1 MSSPV
6 RVRYYGWSA
15 LSIESAHG
23 ALFFDPF
30 WRHYCG
36 VQWFNQADF
45 SHAKYV
51 CVTHGH
57 EEHFLDVPP
66 LLRATQAQAFGSPS
80 TVGFLKWRGGG
91 IAASRLHALEP
102 GASTAVPGYTI
113 SAFLWKHRDINL
125 WKALS
130 KAVFQGNATQ
140 LSWAFSSATRAPFY
154 SPYTGFHVAVE
165 GGLTVMNY
173 NEGFNSKMT
182 DAEIG
187 ALGRQLPTDVLLGGM
202 QLDFVADLA
211 RGAAAL
217 NPRLVLLYP
226 PHEYFHKMMGV
237 TSRPWS
243 EFVEAVQR
251 AVPNATVLAL
261 TPGDEVDLA
270 TGALTRFDRLA
281 QAA

>member
-1 MSSPV
+1 MTSSV

-15 LSIESAHG
+15 LSIESEHG

-36 VQWFNQADF
+36 VQWFNQTDF
-45 SHAKYV
+45 SHAKHV

-66 LLRATQAQAFGSPS
+66 LLRFTSAQAYGSPS
-80 TVGFLKWRGGG
+80 TVGFLRWRRSV
-91 IAASRLHALEP
+91 AADRLHALES
-102 GASTAVPGYTI
+102 GGSVQVPGYTI

-165 GGLTVMNY
+165 GGPTVMNY

-182 DAEIG
+182 DTEIQD
-187 ALGRQLPTDVLLGGM
+187 LGRKLPTDVLLGGM
-202 QLDFVADLA
+202 QLDFVSDLA

-217 NPRLVLLYP
+217 DPRLVLLYP
-226 PHEYFHKMMGV
+226 PHEYFHKMMGAV
-237 TSRPWS
+237 SRPWS
-243 EFVEAVQR
+243 EFADAVRR
-251 AVPNATVLAL
+251 ALPNATVHAL
-261 TPGDEVDLA
+261 EPGDEVDLA
-270 TGALTRFDRLA
+270 TGTLTRFAPLKLA
-281 QAA
+281 A